1 MSKFGL
7 YIKTQQESFQHIN
20 LVEMPS
26 VTQAEAYFAGVKQLT
41 LKEFRKLFIV
51 KEIQNNDKQILYGN
65 R

>member
-1 MSKFGL
+1 
-7 YIKTQQESFQHIN
+7 
-20 LVEMPS
+20 MPS

-51 KEIQNNDKQILYGN
+51 KEIRNNDKQILYGN